1 MKFPQ
6 SASNLSTRAA
16 RAHQFFS
23 SSPDGP
29 PSSGTCAQVS
39 HETIVGIE
47 GGRAN
52 VKEKTIEKVRAALE
66 KAGCIFFDVWRI
78 HDRIRGDAKHA
89 AALLFVADIVGILIL
104 LLEERIVAG
113 FDFDIVIRHDRN
125 PVVADIG
132 FNEQIQH
139 GFCAR
144 WRLAVIDHCR
154 CAKSTFRLEA

>member
-1 MKFPQ
+1 MIKQ
-6 SASNLSTRAA
+6 LEHQIRQWAESIVDRAVQ
-16 RAHQFFS
+16 RGECDF
-23 SSPDGP
+23 
-29 PSSGTCAQVS
+29 VS
-39 HETIVGIE
+39 EI
-47 GGRAN
+47 AYKLPMN
-52 VKEKTIEKVRAALE
+52 VI
-66 KAGCIFFDVWRI
+66 
-78 HDRIRGDAKHA
+78 
-89 AALLFVADIVGILIL
+89 ADIVGILIL

>member
-1 MKFPQ
+1 MAEAGLCRKLVVLDETPWHDWPAGNFNSPETLPLVAQ
-6 SASNLSTRAA
+6 LG
-16 RAHQFFS
+16 QGLFS
-23 SSPDGP
+23 
-29 PSSGTCAQVS
+29 V
-39 HETIVGIE
+39 
-47 GGRAN
+47 
-52 VKEKTIEKVRAALE
+52 
-66 KAGCIFFDVWRI
+66 
-78 HDRIRGDAKHA
+78 RIRGDAKHA

-113 FDFDIVIRHDRN
+113 FDFDIVIRHDRTL
-125 PVVADIG
+125 VVANIG